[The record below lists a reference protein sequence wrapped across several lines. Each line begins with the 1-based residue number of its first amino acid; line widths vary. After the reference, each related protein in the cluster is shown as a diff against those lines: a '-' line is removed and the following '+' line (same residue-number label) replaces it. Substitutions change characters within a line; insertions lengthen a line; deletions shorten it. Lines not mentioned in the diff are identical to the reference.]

1 MKRLMAVSELSD
13 QKVVASHREKVDQEV
28 KVDLAVEEA
37 GVEEHVDVVVV
48 ELEVDSQL
56 ESGNLSVGPS
66 YKDHRV
72 NEQVCCLLVCFFQ

>member
-56 ESGNLSVGPS
+56 ESGNLSVIVAVIGRKLVS
-66 YKDHRV
+66 T
-72 NEQVCCLLVCFFQ
+72 LLTFK

>member
-1 MKRLMAVSELSD
+1 
-13 QKVVASHREKVDQEV
+13 V

-56 ESGNLSVGPS
+56 ESGNLSVIVAVIGRKLVS
-66 YKDHRV
+66 T
-72 NEQVCCLLVCFFQ
+72 LLTFK